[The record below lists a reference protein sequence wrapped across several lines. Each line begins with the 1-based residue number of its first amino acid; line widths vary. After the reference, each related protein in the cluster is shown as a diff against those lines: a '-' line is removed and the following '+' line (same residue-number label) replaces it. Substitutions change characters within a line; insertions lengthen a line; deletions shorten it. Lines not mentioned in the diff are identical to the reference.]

1 MRENSPICHNLN
13 MEYRFLFSYILV
25 LIAIFYTYREGLGLH
40 KRIAVNTVRAF
51 IQLLILGYLL
61 HYIFRIRQTEGLIL
75 ILLFMCV
82 FASWTAQRRVE
93 LMPWGIVVAFVSIS
107 LSSAIVLSSMLLVGV
122 VTSKANELIPL
133 GGMIIGNSL
142 NIYTLVVDRLKG
154 EVKNTIELIESRIAL
169 GATLKEALHPSVR
182 ASVKAAFIPILNS
195 LQTVGVIHIPGIA
208 TGMLLAGVS
217 PLKAVSYQ
225 LAIMYMLVAVALF
238 TGYFTVQIS
247 LNKLLYS
254 VRIG

>member
-1 MRENSPICHNLN
+1 MQ
-13 MEYRFLFSYILV
+13 YRFLFSYILV
-25 LIAIFYTYREGLGLH
+25 LIAIYYTYREGLGIH

-51 IQLLILGYLL
+51 IQLLLLGYIL
-61 HYIFRIRQTEGLIL
+61 HYVFKIRQIEGLIL
-75 ILLFMCV
+75 ILVFMCA
-82 FASWTAQRRVE
+82 FASWTAQRRVSLE
-93 LMPWGIVVAFVSIS
+93 PGGIMVAFISIS
-107 LSSAIVLSSMLLVGV
+107 LSSAIVLSSMLLVRV
-122 VTSKANELIPL
+122 VSLKANELIPL

-154 EVKNTIELIESRIAL
+154 EVRNTIDLIESRIAL
-169 GATLKEALHPSVR
+169 GATLKEALNPSAR
-182 ASVKAAFIPILNS
+182 TSVKAAFIPILNS

-208 TGMLLAGVS
+208 TGMLIAGVS

-238 TGYFTVQIS
+238 TGYFTVMTS
-247 LNKLLYS
+247 LKKLLSS